1 MTARLRLVWLTLRGS
16 YWFYPAVLAIAAFA
30 LSAVTLHFDRTTNTA
45 WLAEIGAI
53 ELAGPDSASDILVLA
68 AGAMLGVAS
77 TVFSIT
83 IAAVAYASGTYGP
96 RLLNNFMED
105 RGNKVSLAVFIATF
119 VFCVNVL
126 RTIRHE
132 GASITGFDGETLEL
146 TSFVPNLSLVVAYG
160 LIVISVGTLV
170 YFLHHIPASIR
181 IHTVLEAIGTR
192 LIGDIRKTYPDTP
205 SAPAPKREAEG
216 RVLAATRAGYVQ
228 SINFGNLRTLASG
241 AGARITLDCRTGDFV
256 HPGMVLARWT
266 CDGGAGETRFDPDAV
281 RDCFVLGG
289 MRTPDQDL
297 RFLIDELVE
306 IGLRALSP
314 GINDP
319 FTAITAMHWLGAA
332 TAELGHR
339 YLDHHSDENES
350 GDDSEDEGGPR
361 VIRRVVTFPEYVSR
375 GFGSM
380 RSGVASSP
388 VATMV
393 GLETIANVARVIDDE
408 TRKADLMRE
417 ADLLFAQAE
426 GALSGPDL
434 EMVRA
439 RYHALGAAGV

>member
-1 MTARLRLVWLTLRGS
+1 MTARIRIFWLAVKGS
-16 YWFYPAVLAIAAFA
+16 YWFYPAMLAVAAFA
-30 LSAVTLHFDRTTNTA
+30 LSAATLYLDRTTNTA
-45 WLAEIGAI
+45 WLAEIGVM
-53 ELAGPDSASDILVLA
+53 ELAGPDSASDILVLV

-126 RTIRHE
+126 RTIRHD
-132 GASITGFDGETLEL
+132 GAKTTGFDGKVVEL
-146 TSFVPNLSLVVAYG
+146 VSFVPNLSLLVAYG

-192 LIGDIRKTYPDTP
+192 LIRDIALTYPDKP
-205 SAPAPKREAEG
+205 SAPAPTRVAEG
-216 RVLAATRAGYVQ
+216 TPLAATRAGYVQ
-228 SINFGNLRTLASG
+228 SISFDNLSAAAQASG
-241 AGARITLDCRTGDFV
+241 VQITLDCRTGDFV

-266 CDGGAGETRFDPDAV
+266 VDGDTRADAPLDADRA

-289 MRTPDQDL
+289 MRTSDQDL

-332 TAELGHR
+332 TAELGRR
-339 YLDHHSDENES
+339 YLDHHAD
-350 GDDSEDEGGPR
+350 DEGSDAR
-361 VIRRVVTFPEYVSR
+361 TCVIRRTITFPEYVSR
-375 GFGSM
+375 GFGSL
-380 RSGVASSP
+380 RSGVATSP
-388 VATMV
+388 LATMV
-393 GLETIANVARVIDDE
+393 ALETIANIAQVVDDE

-417 ADLLFAQAE
+417 SDMLFLQAE

-434 EMVRA
+434 EMVRG
-439 RYHALGAAGV
+439 RYHALGVTDR

>member
-1 MTARLRLVWLTLRGS
+1 MTERMRLFWLSLKSS
-16 YWFYPAVLAIAAFA
+16 YWFYPAALAIGAFV
-30 LSAVTLHFDRTTNTA
+30 LSAGTLHLDRTTNTA
-45 WLAEIGAI
+45 WLAEIGVM
-53 ELAGPDSASDILVLA
+53 ELAGPDSASDILVLVS
-68 AGAMLGVAS
+68 GAMLGVAS

-132 GASITGFDGETLEL
+132 GATTTGFDGEVLEL
-146 TSFVPNLSLVVAYG
+146 SSFVPNLSLVAAYA

-170 YFLHHIPASIR
+170 YFLHHIPSSIR
-181 IHTVLEAIGTR
+181 IHTVLEAIGER
-192 LIGDIRKTYPDTP
+192 LIRDIRATYPDKP
-205 SAPAPKREAEG
+205 SAPAPTRDAEG
-216 RVLAATRAGYVQ
+216 TPIAAARAGYVQ
-228 SINFGNLRTLASG
+228 SISFDTLATLAQASG
-241 AGARITLDCRTGDFV
+241 VRITLDCRTGDFV

-266 CDGGAGETRFDPDAV
+266 QEETADRVRLDTDKA

-332 TAELGHR
+332 TAELGLR
-339 YLDHHSDENES
+339 YLDRHTSEE
-350 GDDSEDEGGPR
+350 DDVGVSRR
-361 VIRRVVTFPEYVSR
+361 VITFPEYVSR

-380 RSGVASSP
+380 RNGAATSP
-388 VATMV
+388 VAAMV
-393 GLETIANVARVIDDE
+393 ALETIANTARVLDDE
-408 TRKADLMRE
+408 TRRTDLMRE
-417 ADLLFAQAE
+417 AQMLFEQAQT
-426 GALSGPDL
+426 ALVGPDL
-434 EMVRA
+434 AMVEA
-439 RYHALGAAGV
+439 RYRALAPE

>member
-1 MTARLRLVWLTLRGS
+1 MTERIRLFWLSLKSS
-16 YWFYPAVLAIAAFA
+16 YWFYPAALAIGAFV
-30 LSAVTLHFDRTTNTA
+30 LSAGTLHLDRTTNTA
-45 WLAEIGAI
+45 WLAEIGI
-53 ELAGPDSASDILVLA
+53 MELAGPDSASDILVLVS
-68 AGAMLGVAS
+68 GAMLGVAS

-126 RTIRHE
+126 RTIRHD
-132 GASITGFDGETLEL
+132 GAKTTGFDGEVLEL
-146 TSFVPNLSLVVAYG
+146 ASFVPNLSLLVAYA

-170 YFLHHIPASIR
+170 YFLHHIPSSIR
-181 IHTVLEAIGTR
+181 IHTVLEAIGER
-192 LIGDIRKTYPDTP
+192 LIRDIRTTYPDKP
-205 SAPAPKREAEG
+205 SAPAPTRDAEG
-216 RVLAATRAGYVQ
+216 TPIAASRAGYVQ
-228 SINFGNLRTLASG
+228 SISFDALATLAQASG
-241 AGARITLDCRTGDFV
+241 VRITLDCRTGDFV

-266 CDGGAGETRFDPDAV
+266 QGETAERVPLDTDKA
-281 RDCFVLGG
+281 RGCFVLGG

-297 RFLIDELVE
+297 RFLMDELVE

-339 YLDHHSDENES
+339 YLDHHAGEAGHG
-350 GDDSEDEGGPR
+350 GDAG

-375 GFGSM
+375 GFGSI
-380 RSGVASSP
+380 RSGAATSP
-388 VATMV
+388 VAAMV
-393 GLETIANVARVIDDE
+393 ALETIANTARVLDDE
-408 TRKADLMRE
+408 TRRDDLMRE
-417 ADLLFAQAE
+417 AAMLFAQAQK
-426 GALSGPDL
+426 ALTGPDL
-434 EMVRA
+434 DMVEA
-439 RYHALGAAGV
+439 RYRALAPQ

>member
-1 MTARLRLVWLTLRGS
+1 MTARFKLLWLSLKSS
-16 YWFYPAVLAIAAFA
+16 YWFFPAVFAIGALAT
-30 LSAVTLHFDRTTNTA
+30 SAVTLHLDRTINTA
-45 WLAEIGAI
+45 WLAKIGVI
-53 ELAGPDSASDILVLA
+53 ELAGPDSASDILVLVS
-68 AGAMLGVAS
+68 GAMLGVAS

-105 RGNKVSLAVFIATF
+105 RGNKISLAVFIGTF

-126 RTIRHE
+126 RTIRHD
-132 GASITGFDGETLEL
+132 GATTTGFDGKTLEL
-146 TSFVPNLSLVVAYG
+146 SSFVPNLSLLIAYV
-160 LIVISVGTLV
+160 LIVIAVGTLV
-170 YFLHHIPASIR
+170 YFLHHIPSSIR
-181 IHTVLEAIGTR
+181 IHTVLEAIGER
-192 LIGDIRKTYPDTP
+192 LIREIRATYPDKP
-205 SAPAPKREAEG
+205 SAPAPTRDAG
-216 RVLAATRAGYVQ
+216 GTPVAATRAGYVQ
-228 SINFGNLRTLASG
+228 SISFSELCVLAKATG
-241 AGARITLDCRTGDFV
+241 VRITLDCRTGDFV

-266 CDGGAGETRFDPDAV
+266 DSGDASAQPFDRDKA

-339 YLDHHSDENES
+339 NLDHHPDEAKD
-350 GDDSEDEGGPR
+350 GAEDGPC
-361 VIRRVVTFPEYVSR
+361 VIRRTVTFPEYVSR

-380 RSGVASSP
+380 RSGVAASP
-388 VATMV
+388 VAALV
-393 GLETIANVARVIDDE
+393 ALETIANAAGVIDDE
-408 TRKADLMRE
+408 TRRGDLMRE
-417 ADLLFAQAE
+417 AAMLFEQTR
-426 GALSGPDL
+426 LSLAGPDL
-434 EMVRA
+434 DMVEA
-439 RYHALGAAGV
+439 RYRALAPE

>member
-1 MTARLRLVWLTLRGS
+1 MTARIRLSWLAIKGS
-16 YWFYPAVLAIAAFA
+16 YWFYPAVLAIAAFL
-30 LSAVTLHFDRTTNTA
+30 LSAGTLHLDRTTNTA
-45 WLAEIGAI
+45 WLAEIGVM
-53 ELAGPDSASDILVLA
+53 ELAGPDSASDILTLV

-105 RGNKVSLAVFIATF
+105 RGNKISLAVFIATF

-126 RTIRHE
+126 RTIRHD
-132 GASITGFDGETLEL
+132 GAKTTGFNGEVLEL
-146 TSFVPNLSLVVAYG
+146 ASFVPNLSLLIAYG

-181 IHTVLEAIGTR
+181 IHTVLEAIGKR
-192 LIGDIRKTYPDTP
+192 LIHDIAATYPDKP
-205 SAPAPKREAEG
+205 SAPAPARDAEG
-216 RVLAATRAGYVQ
+216 ELVTADRAGYVQ
-228 SINFGNLRTLASG
+228 SIGFNGLASLAEA
-241 AGARITLDCRTGDFV
+241 AGVRITLDCRTGDFV
-256 HPGMVLARWT
+256 HPGMVLARWKAEA
-266 CDGGAGETRFDPDAV
+266 DAGGTPLDPDKA
-281 RDCFVLGG
+281 RNCFVLGG
-289 MRTPDQDL
+289 MRTSDQDL

-339 YLDHHSDENES
+339 YLDHQS
-350 GDDSEDEGGPR
+350 GDDEGDAGAH
-361 VIRRVVTFPEYVSR
+361 VIRRVITFTEYVSR

-380 RSGVASSP
+380 RSGVATSP
-388 VATMV
+388 LATMV
-393 GLETIANVARVIDDE
+393 ALETMANTARVIDDE
-408 TRKADLMRE
+408 TRRADLMRE
-417 ADLLFAQAE
+417 IEQLFAQANT
-426 GALSGPDL
+426 ALVGPDFD
-434 EMVRA
+434 MVEA
-439 RYHALGAAGV
+439 RYRVLTAQ

>member
-1 MTARLRLVWLTLRGS
+1 MTTRLRLLWLSLKTS
-16 YWFYPAVLAIAAFA
+16 YWFYPAVLSIGAFA
-30 LSAVTLHFDRTTNTA
+30 LSALTLYLDRTTNTA
-45 WLAEIGAI
+45 WLAEIGVI
-53 ELAGPDSASDILVLA
+53 ELAGPDSASDILVLV

-132 GASITGFDGETLEL
+132 GATTTGFDGETLQL
-146 TSFVPNLSLVVAYG
+146 TSFVPNLSLLVAYA

-170 YFLHHIPASIR
+170 YFLHHIPSSIR
-181 IHTVLEAIGTR
+181 IHTVLQAIGER
-192 LIGDIRKTYPDTP
+192 LIRDIKATYPDKP
-205 SAPAPKREAEG
+205 PAPAPARTADG
-216 RVLAATRAGYVQ
+216 APIAAASPGYVQ
-228 SINFGNLRTLASG
+228 SISFGPLATLAKASG
-241 AGARITLDCRTGDFV
+241 VCITLDCRTGDFV

-266 CDGGAGETRFDPDAV
+266 RDAGAEAPADSDASFDCDKARE
-281 RDCFVLGG
+281 CFVLGG
-289 MRTPDQDL
+289 MRTSDQDL
-297 RFLIDELVE
+297 RFGIDELVE

-339 YLDHHSDENES
+339 YLDHHSDDNEKQD
-350 GDDSEDEGGPR
+350 GDPR
-361 VIRRVVTFPEYVSR
+361 VIRRSVTFPEYVSR
-375 GFGSM
+375 GFGSL
-380 RSGVASSP
+380 RSGVARSP
-388 VATMV
+388 VAALV
-393 GLETIANVARVIDDE
+393 GLETLANAAHVIDDE

-417 ADLLFAQAE
+417 ADLLFAQAQT
-426 GALSGPDL
+426 ALTGPDL
-434 EMVRA
+434 EMVQG
-439 RYHALGAAGV
+439 RYHALGN